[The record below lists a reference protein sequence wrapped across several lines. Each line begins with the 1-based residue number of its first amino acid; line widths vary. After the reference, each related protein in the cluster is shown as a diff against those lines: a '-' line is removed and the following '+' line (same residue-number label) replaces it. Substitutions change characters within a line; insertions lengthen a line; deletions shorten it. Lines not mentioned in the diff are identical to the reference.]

1 MKKRIALM
9 LAALCL
15 MLSGCSWL
23 DGSYVSVTPHQEQ
36 TSGGQSG
43 AVSAANYLQL
53 RTVLQ
58 DMVDSGTENAVIN
71 VAEYDQ
77 EQVAKGMQ
85 TAVNYLSSLYPLGAY
100 AVDRI
105 DYDIGVSGGKPAVS
119 VSISYIHGRS
129 EIRKIK
135 TVPDMTEA
143 EKVIAEALDACNES
157 VVLLVRH
164 YEREDLVQ
172 MVEDFAEQNPDIVM
186 ETPQVA
192 EGLYPDAGT
201 SRIVELKFTYQTSRD
216 SLRQMQDQ
224 VEPLFA
230 AAMQYVSGDG
240 SDSQKYNQLYGFL
253 MERFDYTIETSIT
266 PAYSLL
272 RHGVG
277 DSKAFAMVYA
287 AMCRQAG
294 LECRIV
300 SGTRNGEA
308 WYWNLICEDGI
319 FFYVDL
325 LQSSASG
332 QLQRLSDDQMHG
344 YVWDYSAY
352 PAADAAQNENL
363 PE

>member
-1 MKKRIALM
+1 MENRITISICDEEYTFVAEEAPSYMQKVGSYVNDKMSQL
-9 LAALCL
+9 LDAAKVGRTDAAVLTAVLLALCL

-58 DMVDSGTENAVIN
+58 DMVDSSTENAVIN

-143 EKVIAEALDACNES
+143 EKAIAEALDACNES

-216 SLRQMQDQ
+216 SD
-224 VEPLFA
+224 A
-230 AAMQYVSGDG
+230 GSGRTAVRRG
-240 SDSQKYNQLYGFL
+240 HAVCKRRRL
-253 MERFDYTIETSIT
+253 
-266 PAYSLL
+266 
-272 RHGVG
+272 
-277 DSKAFAMVYA
+277 
-287 AMCRQAG
+287 
-294 LECRIV
+294 
-300 SGTRNGEA
+300 
-308 WYWNLICEDGI
+308 
-319 FFYVDL
+319 
-325 LQSSASG
+325 G
-332 QLQRLSDDQMHG
+332 Q
-344 YVWDYSAY
+344 
-352 PAADAAQNENL
+352 
-363 PE
+363 PEV